1 MTIRFNKLFEAPDFA
16 AISASDYLPAIRVG
30 METHLAEIDAIA
42 SNPDKPTFANTIDA
56 FELSGEDMNRAS
68 AVFWNL
74 SSSDST
80 EELRAIERELG
91 PLHAEHQTKIL
102 MNARLFARIDD
113 IFARQAS
120 LSLGAEQTQVLGKI
134 HRHFVTSGARLQG
147 PARVR
152 VGEIRQRLATL
163 GTAFGQNVLK
173 DETDWTMVLTGSDLA
188 GLPEFLVSAAKAE
201 AESRNAEGY
210 VVTLLRSSVEPFLV
224 FSSRRDLREKAFR
237 AWTGRGDHGATDN
250 KPVVQETLV
259 LRAELARLLGFK
271 DYAAYKFADTMAKT
285 AENADRLLRQV
296 WTAGKARAA
305 RERDDL
311 LKLAAAD
318 GLNAIEPWDWR
329 YYAEKVRQ
337 TTYALD
343 EAVIKPYFQLEKII
357 EASFDCASRLF
368 GLRFEPAPQAP
379 VYHADV
385 RAFEVKD
392 AAGRHIALF
401 YGDYFARPG
410 KRSGAWMSTF
420 RDQRN
425 LGTKVRPIV
434 INVMNFVKP
443 AAGAP
448 ALLSFDDARTL
459 FHEFGHALHGML
471 SDVTYPSL
479 AGTTVP
485 RDFVELPSQL
495 YEHWL
500 EQPEVLG
507 QYAVHAQTG
516 EPIPKGL
523 LDKLIATRT
532 FDQGHATVE
541 YCSSALVD
549 LAFHTVADPGGIDVA
564 AFEAKTLA
572 EIGMPAEITMRHRTP
587 HFQHVFAGDGYSAGY
602 YSYLWSE
609 VLDADAFQAFKES
622 GDIFDKATAR
632 KLASFIYSA
641 GHSRE
646 PDEAYTLFRG
656 KLPSVDALLE
666 KRGLKAAA

>member
-1 MTIRFNKLFEAPDFA
+1 MKRFMTPFEAPDFA
-16 AISASDYLPAIRVG
+16 AISASDYLPAIRAG

-42 SNPDKPTFANTIDA
+42 NNPDKSTFANTIDA

-80 EELRAIERELG
+80 EEMRAIERELG
-91 PLHAEHQTKIL
+91 PLHAEHHTKIL

-113 IFARQAS
+113 LFARQAS
-120 LSLGAEQTQVLGKI
+120 LSLEAEQTQVLGKI
-134 HRHFVTSGARLQG
+134 HRHFVTSGARLEG
-147 PARVR
+147 PARIR

-188 GLPEFLVSAAKAE
+188 GLPGFLVSAAKAE
-201 AESRNAEGY
+201 AESRNTEGY
-210 VVTLLRSSVEPFLV
+210 VITLLRSSVEPFLV
-224 FSSRRDLREKAFR
+224 FSSRRDLRKKAFR

-250 KPVVQETLV
+250 KPVVRETLV

-311 LKLAAAD
+311 LKLAAMD

-357 EASFDCASRLF
+357 EASFACASRLF

-392 AAGRHIALF
+392 AAGRHVALF

-434 INVMNFVKP
+434 TNVMNFVKP

-507 QYAVHAQTG
+507 QYAVHAVTG
-516 EPIPKGL
+516 EPMPKAL

-549 LAFHTVADPGGIDVA
+549 LAFHTVADPGDIDVA
-564 AFEAKTLA
+564 AFEAKTLV

-622 GDIFDKATAR
+622 GDIFDHATAK
-632 KLASFIYSA
+632 KLATFIYAA

-656 KLPSVDALLE
+656 KLPSVEALLE
-666 KRGLKAAA
+666 KRGLKAVA